1 MAAIE
6 DIGSIENTVII
17 PEEQSEASIRIV
29 KTPLP
34 IEIREVSD
42 ATDEIPAQG
51 VLPQEIIS
59 QRASKAIHRLSEK
72 PGPYIPPQLT
82 KSQLQVR
89 AAAERAEAERLQ
101 LIKDQ
106 ITSIFGK
113 YIKEVLDLQELKAGT
128 DALQEL
134 RFSTK
139 NEPLL
144 SALVEY
150 GYISPEMHEE
160 GQLDIKGLVAAR
172 LLLVKDMS
180 KSQELLLTGAHSVFV
195 RQVVDDDIE
204 ERAKRKFLAG

>member
-1 MAAIE
+1 
-6 DIGSIENTVII
+6 
-17 PEEQSEASIRIV
+17 
-29 KTPLP
+29 
-34 IEIREVSD
+34 
-42 ATDEIPAQG
+42 
-51 VLPQEIIS
+51 
-59 QRASKAIHRLSEK
+59 
-72 PGPYIPPQLT
+72 
-82 KSQLQVR
+82 
-89 AAAERAEAERLQ
+89 